1 MMTVSCIGEVGI
13 GEVEADIIGSMR
25 SKSRFWM
32 RFMLAIA
39 MGCTLSGLTSCDRG
53 KQPTLVGKVAPNFII
68 QDGTRT
74 VSLQQFRGKPLIV
87 NFWASW
93 CAPCVQEIPSL
104 EALHHQLP
112 DLKILAVSTDS
123 DPDAYARFLAEHPM
137 DLDMV
142 RDPSQDSNRAFGSY
156 RFPETFIIDSRGVVL
171 RRFIG
176 FQDWTSPDMLQYL
189 RQVP

>member
-1 MMTVSCIGEVGI
+1 MNIAGRDQRGHQHYYKKVFTRKSFIG
-13 GEVEADIIGSMR
+13 
-25 SKSRFWM
+25 
-32 RFMLAIA
+32 IA
-39 MGCTLSGLTSCDRG
+39 AAVVLFTGCDRG
-53 KQPTLVGKVAPNFII
+53 DHPGQIGTTAPSFSITDSDRTVRLADYKGKV
-68 QDGTRT
+68 
-74 VSLQQFRGKPLIV
+74 VVL

-123 DPDAYARFLAEHPM
+123 DPDAYAKFLAEHPM